1 MHCARFAICTDS
13 HRERRELTPSLQICF
28 PDNSPLEQGV
38 NHESLTIP
46 EAVFCP
52 FFKT

>member
-28 PDNSPLEQGV
+28 PDDSALEQGV
-38 NHESLTIP
+38 NHEIPTIS
-46 EAVFCP
+46 EAGFCRLIN
-52 FFKT
+52 T